1 MVLSM
6 SGNTLQKSVFNG
18 EKGYDQDQRG
28 KTPMSKESI
37 DAKKKVAGILP
48 EVYFAKNNVNH
59 ELLGIEV
66 VNGKDAYVLKYS
78 DGIKET
84 YDYFD
89 VATFYKIRS
98 ISTEEGNTQTFNF
111 GDFKQVNGIYQP
123 YAISIEMQGL
133 TLNGIVKN
141 LEINGKIDSSI
152 FE

>member
-1 MVLSM
+1 MD
-6 SGNTLQKSVFNG
+6 
-18 EKGYDQDQRG
+18 KGYDEDQRG
-28 KTPMSKESI
+28 KTPMTKESL
-37 DAKKKVAGILP
+37 DAKKKVAGIFP
-48 EVYFAKNNVNH
+48 ELYYTKHNINY

-98 ISTEEGNTQTFNF
+98 ISTEEGSSQTFNY
-111 GDFKQVNGIYQP
+111 GDFKQVNGIFQP
-123 YAISIEMQGL
+123 YTISIEMQGL

-141 LEINGKIDSSI
+141 IELNGKIDSSI